1 MTGTGLLGSQTL
13 AFIAVAALLTVAPGP
28 DTMLVLRNVL
38 RGGRRD
44 GVATTLGVCSGC
56 LVHATL
62 SALGVSMILLH
73 SATLFHALKGL
84 GGSYLVWLGLQ
95 SLFKAARP
103 SAAGPGSVDDGT
115 ARHPHRRPFL
125 EGLMSNLLNPKVA
138 IFYLAFLP
146 QFIGPTDPVFR

>member
-115 ARHPHRRPFL
+115 ARHPHRRSRSPCCSRRSTSQWASS
-125 EGLMSNLLNPKVA
+125 GSGRCPPSSIARVA
-138 IFYLAFLP
+138 CS
-146 QFIGPTDPVFR
+146 

>member
-1 MTGTGLLGSQTL
+1 
-13 AFIAVAALLTVAPGP
+13 
-28 DTMLVLRNVL
+28 
-38 RGGRRD
+38 
-44 GVATTLGVCSGC
+44 
-56 LVHATL
+56 
-62 SALGVSMILLH
+62 MILLH

-146 QFIGPTDPVFR
+146 QFIGPTDPVIEKSLLLATIHVAMGILWLGTLSAIFDRTRRLLVEGSARRWLDGVCGAALVGLGARLALEQR